1 MNTVVYPGT
10 FDPITNGHTD
20 LVSRASR
27 LFDTVIVAVADS
39 PKKKPLF
46 TLEER
51 VALVEAA
58 TSHLPN
64 IKVTGFSNLLA
75 EFVLEQGAN
84 ILLRGLRAVSDFEY
98 EFQLADMNRKLAP
111 EVESIFLT
119 PANHLSYIS
128 STLIREIASLGG
140 DITEFVP
147 EPVAKALSQKF
158 AGK

>member
-75 EFVLEQGAN
+75 EFVQEQGAN
-84 ILLRGLRAVSDFEY
+84 VLLRGLRAVSDFEY

-147 EPVAKALSQKF
+147 EPVANALSQKF
-158 AGK
+158 ANT